1 MTNHNVARTILTLQ
15 YDNVFDEVHSK
26 YFVPEKVQKWSGN
39 ETRLAVF
46 VIQPA
51 AKEEKA
57 VFYFFRT
64 STESP
69 S

>member
-39 ETRLAVF
+39 DTRLAVF
-46 VIQPA
+46 VIQLA
-51 AKEEKA
+51 AKEKKKL
-57 VFYFFRT
+57 YFI
-64 STESP
+64 S
-69 S
+69 